1 LSGPLGKH
9 SQLVAAV
16 VALAII
22 LAQISVWTAQAFG
35 LAVAPPTGLEQA
47 FYVAIGAVFGAA
59 ATTAVNGQT
68 IEAAHRRLDRIA
80 APPSGGGGEAET
92 VHEIDQEHH

>member
-1 LSGPLGKH
+1 MSGPLGKH

-22 LAQISVWTAQAFG
+22 LAQVGVWTAQAFG
-35 LAVAPPTGLEQA
+35 IALAPPTGLEQA

-80 APPSGGGGEAET
+80 APPSGMAGEAET
-92 VHEIDQEHH
+92 VDAIAREH